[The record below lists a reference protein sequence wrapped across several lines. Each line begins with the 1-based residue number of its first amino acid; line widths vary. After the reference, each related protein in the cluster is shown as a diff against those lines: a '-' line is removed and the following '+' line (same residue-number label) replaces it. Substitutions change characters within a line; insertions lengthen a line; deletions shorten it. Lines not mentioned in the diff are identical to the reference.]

1 MAGIGFELRKL
12 FVGRGAIAKVRAYA
26 YASIITA
33 GTMVLAVILMLGV
46 QLLAKAFGATD
57 LETETLVVLMIYA
70 MLGSLILSSLLQ
82 MLLSRFVAD
91 MLYQKSTERILPSLF
106 GGAFVLMIPG
116 GLIYGWF
123 LWTAS
128 GISMLDKALNWALF
142 MLLIM
147 VWLQMAYITA
157 AKDYKRILLGFI
169 GGVLTVFLLGSLL
182 LYLGMSPVTGMM
194 LALFLGY
201 GVMMVTFNGV
211 LLTIFPAGKGSIL
224 AFIEWI
230 GKYPDLVLIGFFAMT
245 GAFVHLIVMWF
256 SPLGTVVA
264 GHFVYAPL
272 HDSAAFFAYL
282 VAVPTS
288 VNFVVSVEVNFYQK
302 YRRYFSAIT
311 TGGTLSEIGLARDN
325 MKKVLTQE
333 IFRLTQIQVFVM
345 VLFTVLMRY
354 VLESLSFTRDMIGM
368 FQVMSVG
375 YSAYAI
381 GNSIMLLMLYFNDRK
396 GALTTCML
404 YFFINLLGTIWT
416 MNRDSL
422 YYGLG
427 MTAAGIVMY
436 VFGLLRLFAYLRNID
451 YHIFCGQPVLAVS
464 KPNLM
469 KTLAA
474 RLNRRASSLEKSLQR
489 YSGKGDMQA

>member
-33 GTMVLAVILMLGV
+33 GTMVLAVMLMLGA
-46 QLLAKAFGATD
+46 QLLTRAFGAAD
-57 LETETLVVLMIYA
+57 IQTETLVVLMIYA

-82 MLLSRFVAD
+82 MLLSRYVAD
-91 MLYQKSTERILPSLF
+91 MMYQKSTGRVLPSLF
-106 GGAFVLMIPG
+106 GGAFLLMIPG
-116 GLIYGWF
+116 GLLYGWF
-123 LWTAS
+123 LWTATD
-128 GISMLDKALNWALF
+128 ITMLDKALNLGLF
-142 MLLIM
+142 IVLIM

-157 AKDYKRILLGFI
+157 AKDYKRILLGFA

-182 LYLGMSPVTGMM
+182 LYLDMSPVTGMM
-194 LALFLGY
+194 LALFCGY
-201 GVMMVTFNGV
+201 GIMMVTFNGV
-211 LLTIFPAGKGSIL
+211 LLTIFPAGKGSIF

-230 GKYPDLVLIGFFAMT
+230 GKYPDLVFIGFFAMT

-256 SPLGTVVA
+256 SPLGTVIA

-302 YRRYFSAIT
+302 YKRYFSAIT
-311 TGGTLSEIGLARDN
+311 GGGTLSEIGLAREN

-345 VLFTVLMRY
+345 VLFSVLMRY
-354 VLESLSFTRDMIGM
+354 ALESLGFTRDMIGM
-368 FQVMSVG
+368 FQVMAVG
-375 YSAYAI
+375 YSAYAV
-381 GNSIMLLMLYFNDRK
+381 GNSMALLQLYFNDRK
-396 GALTTCML
+396 GALMTCML
-404 YFFINLLGTIWT
+404 YFFLNLAGTLWT
-416 MNRDSL
+416 MNRDPL

-427 MTAAGIVMY
+427 MTLAGIVMY
-436 VFGLLRLFAYLRNID
+436 GFGLIRLLTYVRSID
-451 YHIFCGQPVLAVS
+451 YHVFCGQPVLAVQ

-469 KTLAA
+469 KTLAT
-474 RLNRRASSLEKSLQR
+474 RLNRRASSLEKSLLR